1 MCGEDDMARATQQ
14 GQHSKDNT
22 ARTTQQGQHNKKN
35 IASILPRQG
44 SVI

>member
-1 MCGEDDMARATQQ
+1 MCSKDDIARATQQ
-14 GQHSKDNT
+14 GQHD
-22 ARTTQQGQHNKKN
+22 KKN